1 MSNILEFRYSF
12 GPYTLEMKKSKNKD
26 EGSKQLSPLRYKL
39 LLGHLSNALRSITD
53 NEKDNEKKRQL
64 TEYIKALAIA
74 LLGCFDLPMSQP
86 KNDEQEKQLSLS
98 VLNSRRAPQ
107 PEYLNLR
114 LEENYDQKHDRAVF
128 LSENPKFGKIIKLI
142 SKSFKIQSEVEQPN
156 LCIVAA
162 SLGIMAIGNLTEK
175 DVSDIIIDALQSHEN
190 ILKEQI
196 NVRLE

>member
-1 MSNILEFRYSF
+1 MNNIREICYSF
-12 GPYTLEMKKSKNKD
+12 GPYTLEMTKTTNKD

-114 LEENYDQKHDRAVF
+114 LEEHHDLF
-128 LSENPKFGKIIKLI
+128 PENPKFREIIKLL
-142 SKSFKIQSEVEQPN
+142 SKRFKIQPEVEQPN